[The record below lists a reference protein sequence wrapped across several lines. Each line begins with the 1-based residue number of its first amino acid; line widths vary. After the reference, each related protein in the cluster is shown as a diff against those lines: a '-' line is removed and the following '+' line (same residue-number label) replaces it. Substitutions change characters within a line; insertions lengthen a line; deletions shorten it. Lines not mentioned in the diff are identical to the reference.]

1 MTPKDLPEPADLY
14 CHGLATPKGTGK
26 VTVIRTPTRSTTC
39 IVTCVQDQSK
49 VADLEGSSSASAAN
63 PAASNS
69 VRSGDPTNLQDM
81 TRFVV
86 G

>member
-14 CHGLATPKGTGK
+14 WHGLATPKGIGK

-49 VADLEGSSSASAAN
+49 VADLEGSSSVGAAY

-81 TRFVV
+81 TRIVV